1 LSPSEQGIGEAIIEK
16 DATLVLVDVESGEF
30 IDEPKLALT
39 ALRERAQALIQR
51 SRVHPIHSQVRP
63 ADIGAERLDRQ
74 HQPRPQRL
82 APMTDA

>member
-51 SRVHPIHSQVRP
+51 SRACIQFIVKSGRPILVPSGSTASTNLDHSGWR
-63 ADIGAERLDRQ
+63 R
-74 HQPRPQRL
+74 
-82 APMTDA
+82 